1 MGTALIGLALAM
13 ILFLLAAGVT
23 IIFGVLG
30 VINFAHAAYFT
41 LGAFIAFLASSTL
54 GSFWLAFP
62 IALVVAGAIGA
73 LQEVLTFRPI
83 YNHPHSLQLI
93 ASLGFSTL
101 ILAAIHFIWGI
112 DYRNIPTPAL
122 FSGSIAF
129 MGSELSSYR
138 LFVIALG
145 LAACFLLNWA
155 IEHTRW
161 GILIKAASSNSNM
174 LACLGI
180 NVRRL
185 RTVVLAAG
193 SAVAALAGVVVAP
206 LLAVQLD
213 MGGSMLLDSFLVVVL
228 AGLGSVKGA
237 IVVSLILGMSAA
249 FGQRFFPDWI
259 QFATYSL
266 ALAFLM
272 VRPSGLFGR
281 KVRVA

>member
-41 LGAFIAFLASSTL
+41 LGAFIAYQSNASL

-62 IALVVAGAIGA
+62 IAIVVAGAVGA
-73 LQEVLTFRPI
+73 AQEVLTFRPI

-101 ILAAIHFIWGI
+101 ILAVMHFGWGI
-112 DYRNIPTPAL
+112 NYKNIPPPAL
-122 FSGSIAF
+122 LAGSIEF
-129 MGSELSSYR
+129 MGSQLSNYR
-138 LFVIALG
+138 LFVIGVGLG
-145 LAACFLLNWA
+145 ACVLLLWA
-155 IEHTRW
+155 IEHTKW
-161 GILIKAASSNSNM
+161 GLLIKAASSNSNM
-174 LACLGI
+174 LSCLGV
-180 NVRRL
+180 NVRHL
-185 RTVVLAAG
+185 RTAVLAAG
-193 SAVAALAGVVVAP
+193 SAVAALAGVIVSP
-206 LLAVQLD
+206 LQAVQLD

-237 IVVSLILGMSAA
+237 IVVALILGMSAA
-249 FGQRFFPDWI
+249 FGQLFFPDWI
-259 QFATYSL
+259 QFLTYGI

-272 VRPSGLFGR
+272 VRPSGLFGK
-281 KVRVA
+281 KVRAA